1 MSFFLIAGASF
12 TTGSIAINIILGLS
26 LKLLWGLINV
36 LQFIVFCTDWNVMM
50 PPNADIATKTFR
62 IIALGKFIPY
72 DWLTEPLSKP
82 FNEPESDESESEIS
96 KRGNVISN
104 MGVILLFGSGI
115 LVLAVT
121 VLLASRTC
129 CKSGTKCHS
138 LAVKLKQKIFWNSI
152 LRFALQSYLKNI
164 MAVVFSLYGSNFSSM
179 NSAISLTLF
188 IILVAL
194 PFLFAYTLHKNRD
207 KLTDEEVR

>member
-62 IIALGKFIPY
+62 IIALGEFIPY

-82 FNEPESDESESEIS
+82 FNEPESNESESEIS
-96 KRGNVISN
+96 
-104 MGVILLFGSGI
+104 
-115 LVLAVT
+115 
-121 VLLASRTC
+121 
-129 CKSGTKCHS
+129 
-138 LAVKLKQKIFWNSI
+138 
-152 LRFALQSYLKNI
+152 
-164 MAVVFSLYGSNFSSM
+164 
-179 NSAISLTLF
+179 
-188 IILVAL
+188 
-194 PFLFAYTLHKNRD
+194 
-207 KLTDEEVR
+207 